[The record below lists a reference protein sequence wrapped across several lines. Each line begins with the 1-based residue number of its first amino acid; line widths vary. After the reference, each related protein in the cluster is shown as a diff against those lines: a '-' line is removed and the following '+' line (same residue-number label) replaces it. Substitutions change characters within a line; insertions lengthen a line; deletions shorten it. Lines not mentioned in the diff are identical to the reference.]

1 MTKEEAEQL
10 SKMFECVFTFMK
22 EEAKAR
28 EQK

>member
-1 MTKEEAEQL
+1 MTKDEVERL
-10 SKMFECVFTFMK
+10 TKMFECIITYMK